1 MRQRDRCAGL
11 SRNFATSFAAPRVR
25 PCPSPRLFGLLFFGF
40 RRRRCGECRQLFHKL
55 FLLTLGQLA
64 HQLDDLTK
72 SIRLGD
78 QGTEG
83 HTKCI
88 GQIQGSLEIWDMRAR
103 FVAADASLSD
113 ATLQSKSDTQV
124 LLHKA
129 NC

>member
-1 MRQRDRCAGL
+1 M
-11 SRNFATSFAAPRVR
+11 
-25 PCPSPRLFGLLFFGF
+25 
-40 RRRRCGECRQLFHKL
+40 FHKL

-72 SIRLGD
+72 SIRLSD

-129 NC
+129 NCQAARFKSRSEQRQDVRLGGAHPYKDERELRALQKFVERIIR